1 MEIDEHSK
9 SINAAF
15 VSGDGEFM
23 VSVSLDN
30 TVRTWSNFILPGSK
44 PACEVNYFF
53 LQIICLGRIACIE
66 SSNIFVLILDLMDDV
81 LYICRLFDA
90 IITRGVG

>member
-1 MEIDEHSK
+1 MSTVGTSPLLLVPPGGTKVFPCPLMDIDEHSK

-15 VSGDGEFM
+15 VSGDGVFM

-44 PACEVNYFF
+44 PACEVGS
-53 LQIICLGRIACIE
+53 CHLGH
-66 SSNIFVLILDLMDDV
+66 
-81 LYICRLFDA
+81 
-90 IITRGVG
+90 